1 MTPPPQ
7 APDTHASGQNGG
19 LIGLMARSVRLL
31 AITAVVGAVLG
42 VGLTLIATPKWRAKS
57 VLLMAQDPTSTSP
70 LSAIGGLQ
78 QDPIRIVAGVMQT
91 ERAKVAIA
99 EATKIDYDE
108 LDYGIRSDPSNGQI
122 TLTFIHEDKAKAT
135 QVVDLL
141 IENLRTIEAEVGLN
155 VADKET
161 ENLKKALDQRK
172 EEVKQVEEKL
182 LTFAKNSKTG
192 PNPDKPLAALDYM
205 RQINSLRVE
214 RKGVEAQ
221 LASLQESGRR
231 TATEGANLP
240 VKFNDDLTLWRRK
253 LDEANYELRVLRI
266 AKGDRDPSVQRAQE
280 AVRLAQAELQ
290 RQVSNAIRV
299 VNDNLDSEVLEVISR
314 KLIIDSQISQL
325 EPLATAAPLEG
336 VEYQRL
342 MNQYKLATGALELA
356 ATQYETARLKADAA
370 KVRWGILDK
379 TFIERDPVN
388 KKLSTAVVTWGL
400 LGLVAGVALAA
411 FLEQRKKGK

>member
-1 MTPPPQ
+1 M
-7 APDTHASGQNGG
+7 SRN
-19 LIGLMARSVRLL
+19 VRLL
-31 AITAVVGAVLG
+31 LIAVVVGAVIG
-42 VGLTLIATPKWRAKS
+42 VGYTLIVAPKWRAKS

-99 EATKIDYDE
+99 EATKIEYDD
-108 LDYGIRSDPSNGQI
+108 LDYGVRADPSNGQL
-122 TLTFIHEDKAKAT
+122 TLTYIHRDKAKAA

-161 ENLKKALDQRK
+161 KNFLKALDQRK
-172 EEVKQVEEKL
+172 GEVKEVEERL

-192 PNPDKPLAALDYM
+192 PNPDKPLAVLDYL
-205 RQINSLRVE
+205 RQINALRVE
-214 RKGVEAQ
+214 RRGVEAQ
-221 LASLQESGRR
+221 LASVQEGGRR
-231 TATEGANLP
+231 TAAEGANLP

-280 AVRLAQAELQ
+280 AVKLAQTELQ

-299 VNDNLDSEVLEVISR
+299 LNDNLDSEVLDIISR
-314 KLIIDSQISQL
+314 KLIIDSQIAQL
-325 EPLATAAPLEG
+325 EPLASAAPLEG

-342 MNQYKLATGALELA
+342 MNQYKLASGALELA

-370 KVRWGILDK
+370 KVRWGVLDK

-400 LGLVAGVALAA
+400 LGLVGGIALAA
-411 FLEQRKKGK
+411 FQEQRKKGK